1 MNAFIHLPF
10 GRKYRLTGFSH
21 LWYCQRRKAEV
32 ISAGKGPIARVVG
45 PGAEKE
51 DLNEVD
57 GSGEVVQ

>member
-1 MNAFIHLPF
+1 MVMPRTAGVL
-10 GRKYRLTGFSH
+10 
-21 LWYCQRRKAEV
+21 
-32 ISAGKGPIARVVG
+32 SAGKGPIPRVVG

>member
-1 MNAFIHLPF
+1 LA
-10 GRKYRLTGFSH
+10 RKYRLTGFSH